1 MSLPDD
7 QAADNPVNELF
18 QPVRLRNDE
27 VEALEGIARN
37 FDSFPLNTRAKLE
50 NFPNWVRHRDLA
62 RFLYKAEIYQSILKI
77 PGVIFECGVLYG
89 GSLAT
94 WLHLGEIYEPVN
106 YGRRVYG
113 FDTFSGFPAV
123 TDQDRPA
130 DPRYPELYQAG
141 TYSAAEA
148 EKHIFELFPL
158 LDRTRKIPQLPRMRL
173 VKGDV
178 TKTVPE
184 VLAADRSIL
193 ISMLYLDLDLYEPTL
208 ECIKACLPRM
218 PKGSVICI
226 DELCYEDWPGET
238 AAVLDAIGVSVLT
251 IERSPIV
258 PNIGV
263 IRL

>member
-1 MSLPDD
+1 MPKKIINTLMQES
-7 QAADNPVNELF
+7 
-18 QPVRLRNDE
+18 RLRNDE
-27 VEALEGIARN
+27 VDTLKKINSN
-37 FDSFPLNTRAKLE
+37 FETFPLGTQGKLE

-62 RFLYKAEIYQSILKI
+62 RFLYKAEIYKSIVKI

-113 FDTFSGFPAV
+113 FDTFTGFPDV
-123 TDQDRPA
+123 SEEDKPIN
-130 DPRYPELYQAG
+130 PKYPELYKTG
-141 TYSAAEA
+141 TYSSEKA

-158 LDRTRKIPQLPRMRL
+158 IDKTRKIPQIPRIRL

-178 TKTVPE
+178 CKTVPE
-184 VLAADRSIL
+184 VLKEDRSVL
-193 ISMLYLDLDLYEPTL
+193 IAMLYLDLDLYKPTKEVL
-208 ECIKACLPRM
+208 EACLPRM
-218 PKGSVICI
+218 TKGSVICI

-238 AAVLDAIGVSVLT
+238 QAVYDIFDVNNLV

>member
-1 MSLPDD
+1 MEKPI
-7 QAADNPVNELF
+7 VNRLMQES
-18 QPVRLRNDE
+18 RLRNDE
-27 VEALEGIARN
+27 INVLNKIVSN
-37 FDSFPLNTRAKLE
+37 FESFPISTREKLE

-62 RFLYKAEIYQSILKI
+62 RFLYKAELYRSII
-77 PGVIFECGVLYG
+77 NVPGVIFECGVLFG

-113 FDTFSGFPAV
+113 FDTFEGFPEITIEDKPV
-123 TDQDRPA
+123 NPK
-130 DPRYPELYQAG
+130 YPELYQKG
-141 TYSAAEA
+141 TYSSEKA
-148 EKHIFELFPL
+148 EKHILELFPL
-158 LDRTRKIPQLPRMRL
+158 IDKTRKIPQISRIRL

-178 TKTVPE
+178 CSTVPQ
-184 VLAADRSIL
+184 LLKDDKSIL
-193 ISMLYLDLDLYEPTL
+193 ISMLYLDIDLYKPTF
-208 ECIKACLPRM
+208 EVIQACLPRM
-218 PKGSVICI
+218 CKGSIVCI

-238 AAVLDAIGVSVLT
+238 QAVYDALKINDLK

>member
-1 MSLPDD
+1 MPKKIINTLMQES
-7 QAADNPVNELF
+7 
-18 QPVRLRNDE
+18 RLRNDE
-27 VEALEGIARN
+27 VDTLKKINSN
-37 FDSFPLNTRAKLE
+37 FDTFPLETKEKLE

-62 RFLYKAEIYQSILKI
+62 RFLYKAEIYKSIIKV

-113 FDTFSGFPAV
+113 FDTFDGFPDV
-123 TDQDRPA
+123 SEEDKPVN
-130 DPRYPELYQAG
+130 PKYPELYQAG
-141 TYSAAEA
+141 TYSSEKA

-158 LDRTRKIPQLPRMRL
+158 IDKTRKIPQIPRIRL

-178 TKTVPE
+178 CETVSQ
-184 VLAADRSIL
+184 VLQEDKSIL
-193 ISMLYLDLDLYEPTL
+193 VAMLYLDLDLYKPTKEVL
-208 ECIKACLPRM
+208 EACLPRM
-218 PKGSVICI
+218 AKGSIICI

-238 AAVLDAIGVSVLT
+238 QAVYDVLNINNLT